1 MSIHADPV
9 IIKLLEKVP
18 TDMRGSFSADQ
29 LLALKMA
36 VGGRAWGAHG
46 VDMRW
51 TWKIWRWQYYF
62 VFLAGRNRRE
72 LSKRAQRLRLFTTA
86 AILSIFLAFSSV
98 MGILVLYLAK
108 SALGIDLIPGFSF
121 GIWNWFEKTFFH

>member
-9 IIKLLEKVP
+9 IVKLLEKLPSDV
-18 TDMRGSFSADQ
+18 RGTFSIDQ
-29 LLALKMA
+29 LVALKIA
-36 VGGRAWGAHG
+36 VGGRAWGAHA

-72 LSKRAQRLRLFTTA
+72 LSKRAQRLQLFTTA
-86 AILSIFLAFSSV
+86 AVLFVFLTFSAV
-98 MGILVLYLAK
+98 VGLLVLYLAK
-108 SALGIDLIPGFSF
+108 SALGIDLLPNYSLGLWS
-121 GIWNWFEKTFFH
+121 WFKEAFLH